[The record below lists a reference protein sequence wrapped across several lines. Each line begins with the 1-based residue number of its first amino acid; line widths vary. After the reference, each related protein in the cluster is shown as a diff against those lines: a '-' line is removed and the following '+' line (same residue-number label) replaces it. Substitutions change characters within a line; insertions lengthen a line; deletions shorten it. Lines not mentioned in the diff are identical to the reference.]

1 MERAKSKL
9 KFVGLHAHSVA
20 GSPFDAL
27 GYPSDHM
34 DFAYENGMDAMA
46 LTDHGNMNGFSWQL
60 LHAKKMNKEGK
71 AFKPL
76 FGCEAYY
83 IKDVEEWQEAFDAA
97 NEKKKKEKA
106 KGVNM
111 EASEGKNR
119 VRTYNHL
126 LLIAQNQKGLNNL
139 FKLVST
145 SHEDKYFYRKPRID
159 LKLLKEYNEGLICST
174 TCISGPFAQV
184 VWDNPEASHEELV
197 ALMRPVVEDFIDI
210 FGKERYFGELQWN
223 NIPEQ
228 HKLNKCIIE
237 LSKEYGIKLIS
248 TVDSHYARPELWK
261 DRELYKR
268 LGWLGMSKKPDWL
281 SDELPQSV
289 DEIGYELYP
298 KNGDQV
304 FESYLKYSKLS
315 GHEYNDEDVRQSIE
329 NTYYIAHELVEDF
342 EPDATVRLPDFVVPE
357 GKDEDQALIELCFEG
372 LKAKGLDK
380 KKDYVARLKE
390 EVTVISSRGF
400 SKYFLTMKAISDKA
414 LEHQL
419 TGAGRGSA
427 AGSLV
432 AYVLGITQIDPIK
445 WGLLFSRFL
454 RKDATDYPDIDY
466 DVSDPMALKDMFIQ
480 EWGDDVVVPISNWNT
495 LQLRS
500 LIKDIA
506 KFYDIPFTEVNPVT
520 SRMLKEATP
529 IAKQVHGIKAGVYT
543 PTFEEVMEYSDS
555 LKAFL
560 QKYPNV
566 KTHVLQLYGQVR
578 SCFTDR
584 VSILTDKGYRSI
596 KEIEDGD
603 RVAYLSES
611 GDIEYNENYLIFS
624 KGVQEVFE
632 VELEDG
638 TTIELTEDHKVMTQD
653 GYKAVKDLTEKD
665 FLFGL

>member
-60 LHAKKMNKEGK
+60 LHAKKMNKEGRK
-71 AFKPL
+71 FKPL

-228 HKLNKCIIE
+228 HKLNKCIVE
-237 LSKEYGIKLIS
+237 LSKEYGIKMIS
-248 TVDSHYARPELWK
+248 TVDS
-261 DRELYKR
+261 R
-268 LGWLGMSKKPDWL
+268 LECRRNRTGCLTSFHSLLTRLAMSCT
-281 SDELPQSV
+281 QRT
-289 DEIGYELYP
+289 EIKSL
-298 KNGDQV
+298 N
-304 FESYLKYSKLS
+304 
-315 GHEYNDEDVRQSIE
+315 
-329 NTYYIAHELVEDF
+329 
-342 EPDATVRLPDFVVPE
+342 
-357 GKDEDQALIELCFEG
+357 LI
-372 LKAKGLDK
+372 
-380 KKDYVARLKE
+380 
-390 EVTVISSRGF
+390 
-400 SKYFLTMKAISDKA
+400 
-414 LEHQL
+414 
-419 TGAGRGSA
+419 
-427 AGSLV
+427 
-432 AYVLGITQIDPIK
+432 
-445 WGLLFSRFL
+445 
-454 RKDATDYPDIDY
+454 
-466 DVSDPMALKDMFIQ
+466 
-480 EWGDDVVVPISNWNT
+480 
-495 LQLRS
+495 
-500 LIKDIA
+500 
-506 KFYDIPFTEVNPVT
+506 
-520 SRMLKEATP
+520 
-529 IAKQVHGIKAGVYT
+529 
-543 PTFEEVMEYSDS
+543 
-555 LKAFL
+555 
-560 QKYPNV
+560 
-566 KTHVLQLYGQVR
+566 
-578 SCFTDR
+578 
-584 VSILTDKGYRSI
+584 
-596 KEIEDGD
+596 
-603 RVAYLSES
+603 
-611 GDIEYNENYLIFS
+611 
-624 KGVQEVFE
+624 
-632 VELEDG
+632 
-638 TTIELTEDHKVMTQD
+638 
-653 GYKAVKDLTEKD
+653 
-665 FLFGL
+665 